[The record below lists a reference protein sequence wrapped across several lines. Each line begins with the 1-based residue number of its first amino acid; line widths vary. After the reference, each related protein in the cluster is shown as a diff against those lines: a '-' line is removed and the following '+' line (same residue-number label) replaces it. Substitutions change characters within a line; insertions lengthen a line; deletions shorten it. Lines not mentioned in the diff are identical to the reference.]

1 MTTPLRRLAV
11 LVDEPTDGAY
21 RWVLIEAAGEYIE
34 SWIEVAK
41 SQEVYG
47 KYHAAMAAG
56 LRALQAQIADLDLGP
71 REASPEPATL
81 SRHGGLFGIGLGTT
95 IMR

>member
-1 MTTPLRRLAV
+1 MPPPLRRLAV
-11 LVDEPTDGAY
+11 LVDEPTNGAY

-41 SQEVYG
+41 SEEVYA

-56 LRALQAQIADLDLGP
+56 LRALQAQIEDLDLGP
-71 REASPEPATL
+71 REAIPEPAKP
-81 SRHGGLFGIGLGTT
+81 SRHGGMFGIGLGTT
-95 IMR
+95 IRR